1 MPPRTSNRRP
11 VPLAVNQN
19 QQLNSLGSAASFS
32 EYELEVNR
40 LNIRH
45 ADDLSGE
52 AARGFLFWGSDGTPR
67 FLMNNGVNSATGD
80 GARFSILSAL
90 ADATTTTGR
99 TSLQFYPTY
108 WDGTDSEKV
117 RVILRAD
124 MIDTTPT
131 THFTIAFA
139 DLGDGATFN
148 ATVFTL
154 TQAGALTL
162 TGGLT
167 ADGIIN
173 DGYTT
178 SAVVTKYKAADETVN
193 NDVNPQ
199 TDDDLKITGGIGAN
213 EVWAFEFVL
222 HVLSTSTTPGFRIE
236 LSAPT
241 DATAIYYSGES
252 VGTGGTS
259 MGTDLA
265 TASLADIVF
274 TGTELE
280 YQVKIKGMFI
290 MGATANGAFS
300 LRWAQETAHA
310 SDTKVKAGSH
320 LIMTRLA

>member
-11 VPLAVNQN
+11 VPLAHNQN
-19 QQLNSLGSAASFS
+19 QQLNADGSSGDFS
-32 EYELEVNR
+32 EQPL
-40 LNIRH
+40 
-45 ADDLSGE
+45 
-52 AARGFLFWGSDGTPR
+52 AARKLTIRGASDGTGEQSRGFDYYVSGDPSPR
-67 FLMNNGVNSATGD
+67 FLIDTQAGDFNMSLRSRLATATD
-80 GARFSILSAL
+80 TLLDTAIVL
-90 ADATTTTGR
+90 AP
-99 TSLQFYPTY
+99 SY
-108 WDGTDSEKV
+108 WDSTIADRV
-117 RVILRAD
+117 RIILRGEN
-124 MIDTTPT
+124 TSVTPASK
-131 THFTIAFA
+131 FTIAFI
-139 DLGDGATFN
+139 DDGDTQEFS

-154 TQAGALTL
+154 THAGALTL

-193 NDVNPQ
+193 NSSTVQ

-222 HVLSTSTTPGFRIE
+222 HVLSASTTPGFRFD

-265 TASLADIVF
+265 TASLAAIVF

-310 SDTKVKAGSH
+310 SDTKIKAGSH
-320 LIMTRLA
+320 LIMTRLV